1 MKQIKYIYAL
11 TVLFTACK
19 PAEFKDLKDGLY
31 AEMQTSKGNVL
42 LELYAENTPL
52 TVSNFVSLAEGNNPK
67 LPDSIKGKPYFDG
80 IRFHRVV
87 NNFIIQGG
95 DPTETGRGTP
105 GYKFGDEFPRDSV
118 GELLYKHDDAGVLSM
133 ANPGPNS
140 NGSQFFITHKPIPHL
155 NGKHSVFGK
164 TIVNPI
170 VLKQL
175 KASIKDS
182 LKLAK
187 SIDSLRLAVVNSIV
201 KNDTIHTIKIIRIG
215 DKAEGFKADKVFEE
229 EFIKFNESENKRNAD
244 LIEADKVRY
253 AKYLVDKKKFLS
265 DMGEAKAIKT
275 ASGLRILKLKS
286 TTGKKTVVNKPITV
300 NYILHIA
307 NGKKIQST
315 YDNGGKPF
323 TFQLDDAQRPMIAGF
338 KEGVLTMKEG
348 EKARLFIPYYIAY
361 GEEKFGP
368 FPAKADI
375 VFEVEILK
383 IGK

>member
-1 MKQIKYIYAL
+1 MKQIKYILAL
-11 TVLFTACK
+11 TVLFSACESAK
-19 PAEFKDLKDGLY
+19 YNDLNDGLY
-31 AEMQTSKGNVL
+31 AEIQTSKGNIL

-67 LPDSIKGKPYFDG
+67 LPDSLKGKPYYDG

-95 DPTETGRGTP
+95 DPTETGRGMP
-105 GYKFGDEFPRDSV
+105 GYRFGDEFPRDTV
-118 GELLYKHDDAGVLSM
+118 GELLYKHNDAGILSM

-155 NGKHSVFGK
+155 DSKHAIFGK
-164 TIVNPI
+164 TIVNP
-170 VLKQL
+170 VLL
-175 KASIKDS
+175 KGLKITIKDS

-187 SIDSLRLAVVNSIV
+187 SIDSIRMVVVNSIV
-201 KNDTIHTIKIIRIG
+201 KNDTIHTIKIIRLG
-215 DKAEGFKADKVFEE
+215 SKAENFKANKVFEE
-229 EFIKFNESENKRNAD
+229 EFIKFNDSEKERNAGV
-244 LIEADKVRY
+244 IEAEKARY
-253 AKYLVDKKKFLS
+253 GKYLEDKKEFLS
-265 DMGEAKAIKT
+265 EMGEAKATKT

-286 TTGKKTVVNKPITV
+286 TSGKKTTANKPLTV
-300 NYILHIA
+300 NYILHLA
-307 NGKKIQST
+307 NGEKIQST
-315 YDNGGKPF
+315 YDDGGKPF

-338 KEGVLTMKEG
+338 KEGVLKMREG

-361 GEEKFGP
+361 GEDKFGP
-368 FPAKADI
+368 FPPKSDI